1 MNNNIINNNNLIWT
15 ETTNSNNYC
24 ASVSAASISDYYTVY
39 DYNANN
45 VLITNNT
52 SNPYYYNGNAI
63 YTDTVRTQTTEEKLD
78 SIDIKEIEQYLRKKK
93 IENITKKNK

>member
-1 MNNNIINNNNLIWT
+1 MDNDYNVNNNIVWT
-15 ETTNSNNYC
+15 ETTNSNNYY
-24 ASVSAASISDYYTVY
+24 ASVDTASISDYYTVY

-45 VLITNNT
+45 VLIINNT
-52 SNPYYYNGNAI
+52 SNPYYYNGNAV